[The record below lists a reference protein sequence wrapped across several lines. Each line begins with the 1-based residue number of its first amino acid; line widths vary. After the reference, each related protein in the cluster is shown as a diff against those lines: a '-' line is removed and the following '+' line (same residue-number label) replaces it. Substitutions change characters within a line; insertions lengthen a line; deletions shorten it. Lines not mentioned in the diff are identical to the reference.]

1 MVKSHLSRVGK
12 KGKSMFLNVSISFPF
27 KKPCLKKKKKNQPN
41 KQKNPPLKSLNAN
54 RNLSLCMGWS
64 EEEEDVSG
72 LRGEIEFISSEIPY
86 LEP

>member
-12 KGKSMFLNVSISFPF
+12 KGKSMFLNVSISSPF
-27 KKPCLKKKKKNQPN
+27 SKPCLKKK
-41 KQKNPPLKSLNAN
+41 KNPPLKSLNAN